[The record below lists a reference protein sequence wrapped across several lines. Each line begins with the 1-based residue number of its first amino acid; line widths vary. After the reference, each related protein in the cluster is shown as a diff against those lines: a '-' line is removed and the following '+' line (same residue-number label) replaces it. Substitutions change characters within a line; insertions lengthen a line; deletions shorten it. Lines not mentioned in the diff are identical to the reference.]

1 MYKKLINEA
10 GPNNYHDIRVQEEPK
25 DNTIPLDLMLIEY
38 EASMGKEKLLKHI
51 TQLFGG
57 EHNE

>member
-1 MYKKLINEA
+1 MRIVNEA
-10 GPNNYHDIRVQEEPK
+10 SRNKIRYMSGYVEDIK

-51 TQLFGG
+51 TQLLG
-57 EHNE
+57 ENNE

>member
-1 MYKKLINEA
+1 MRIENEGSRNKIRYIN
-10 GPNNYHDIRVQEEPK
+10 GYVQEPK

-51 TQLFGG
+51 TQLLG